1 MALQAAKGS
10 SRKPKEQ
17 MADELVAALPACS
30 LEQATTHSLAEPADC
45 ASHCATCVRCNMTTS
60 LLRLQRSFDERGI
73 ELLADCAT
81 DCWLNRQL
89 DILNNILCNVIMSL
103 ERRTPGTLS
112 LLTLTSLK
120 SSEMNVDANQAL
132 ALLLVLLQLH
142 GCIEELDFE
151 DRHAMGPDVLT
162 VLPAGI
168 SKSWRLKRLNLRIS
182 TPLPAGLGQ
191 WLRFQTVRCFS
202 LSNVVISAQEAEE
215 WSLFVDSCPSL
226 QKVVLSLN
234 YLDETS
240 SCAVLTGLSRASKL
254 TELTIKNNRL
264 GVKGLQTL
272 SRALK
277 ERSILTSL
285 TLWNCDLSAK
295 HMEPLAD
302 VVAEGCT
309 INTLDLSCNFR
320 IGDEGIKCLSK
331 CLHKNRTLKKLCLT
345 NVGLSSDMGCGSL
358 GALLAANTTI
368 ECLNL
373 SENHINDIG
382 IACIAAGLESNATLK
397 TLILESVRAGADS
410 VVVLADIVL
419 AKSGRLGVRL
429 GKVKVAGADSI
440 RLALKLKNNR
450 AREHLEVFWDSNS
463 VVDLVDVLNRCTHVD
478 ELTLPDITFER
489 GATGSPNCFSTLFE
503 GLCASD
509 NVRALTVTNADSVGS
524 EEAFSKYLSRTRTL
538 EKLRFLY
545 GAIVRTDDHIM
556 AGLVDNLSLREVH
569 FGDTLFTSSSALAE
583 VLHRNSTLEV
593 IKFYHFEVEELGM
606 TKLIINLKSNT
617 SLVRFETNPGCIP
630 PKFYFRFHDLLRR
643 NWDLLVCA
651 VAFVLYGVQDRASA
665 EAFEGKRHS
674 AELQAKVA
682 SLGMVSK
689 EEAGWMIRRAEFRRR
704 SEFFLLAGV
713 VRKDLRCLPTASG
726 QPQLENLGE
735 VLCEIASYLSI
746 SDVRGGLTP
755 LRWTV
760 PASRCRQWLR
770 R

>member
-30 LEQATTHSLAEPADC
+30 LEQTATHSLAEPADC

-73 ELLADCAT
+73 ELLADCTT

-168 SKSWRLKRLNLRIS
+168 SKSWRLKCLNLRIS

-191 WLRFQTVRCFS
+191 WLRFQTVRCFG

-226 QKVVLSLN
+226 QRVVLSLN
-234 YLDETS
+234 YLDEMS

-320 IGDEGIKCLSK
+320 IGDEGIKCLSE
-331 CLHKNRTLKKLCLT
+331 CLHKNRTLKRLCLT
-345 NVGLSSDMGCGSL
+345 NVGLSSDIGCGSL

-382 IACIAAGLESNATLK
+382 IACMAAGLESNATLK

-410 VVVLADIVL
+410 VVVLADVVL
-419 AKSGRLGVRL
+419 AKSGRLRVRL

-463 VVDLVDVLNRCTHVD
+463 VANLVDMLNRCTHMD

-545 GAIVRTDDHIM
+545 GAIVRTDNHIM

-569 FGDTLFTSSSALAE
+569 FGDSLFASSSALAE